1 MENFDSLIISL
12 LDSDAMKGCFKKEL
26 GKILNVPVVCITDIW
41 LETTITDGVASQIL
55 KVAFID
61 IEISKENLMKLPF
74 KSIYENT
81 IIFEVGDTIL

>member
-1 MENFDSLIISL
+1 MEIDNLVISL

-26 GKILNVPVVCITDIW
+26 AKALNVPIVCITDIW
-41 LETTITDGVASQIL
+41 LETKLIDGVANQVL

-61 IEISKENLMKLPF
+61 AEIKKEDLMKLPF

-81 IIFEVGDTIL
+81 IVFEVGDVML